1 MLNIVL
7 FGPPGSGKGTQS
19 EKLVEKYTLGHLS
32 TGDIL
37 REEVKN
43 QTETGKKAKAIM
55 DKGELVS
62 DNIVVEALENKTKTK
77 LNAPGLIFD
86 GFPRTVPQAGML
98 DDMLKKYDLNID
110 LVIAIDVDEDELMKR
125 LLGRAII
132 LGRADDNEA
141 TIKNR
146 IEVYKSQTLPL
157 FEHYKK
163 QGKLFPVNGIGTVDE
178 IFARITKVIDS
189 YTSK

>member
-1 MLNIVL
+1 MLNLVL

-19 EKLVEKYTLGHLS
+19 EKLVEKYLLAHLS

-62 DNIVVEALENKTKTK
+62 DSIVVEALENKTKTK
-77 LNAPGLIFD
+77 LSAPGIIFD

-98 DDMLKKYDLNID
+98 DEMLKKYNLNID

-125 LLGRAII
+125 LLGRAAV

-146 IEVYKSQTLPL
+146 IDVYKNQTLPL

-163 QGKLFPVNGIGTVDE
+163 QGKLFPVNGIGTVDD
-178 IFARITKVIDS
+178 IFGRITKIIDG
-189 YTSK
+189 YKAK

>member
-19 EKLVEKYTLGHLS
+19 EKLVEKYKLAHLS

-37 REEVKN
+37 RVEVKN

-62 DNIVVEALENKTKTK
+62 DQIVVEALENKTKTV
-77 LNAPGLIFD
+77 LQSPGIIFD

-98 DDMLKKYDLNID
+98 DEMLTKYNLKID
-110 LVIAIDVDEDELMKR
+110 LVVAIDVNEDELMKR
-125 LLGRAII
+125 LLGRAVI
-132 LGRADDNEA
+132 LGRADDNET

-146 IEVYKSQTLPL
+146 ISVYNNQTLPL

-163 QGKLFPVNGIGTVDE
+163 QGKLFPVNGIGSVDE
-178 IFARITKVIDS
+178 IFDRIVKVIEN
-189 YTSK
+189 YNA

>member
-1 MLNIVL
+1 MLNLVL

-19 EKLVEKYTLGHLS
+19 EKLVEKYLLAHLS

-62 DNIVVEALENKTKTK
+62 DSIVVEALENKTKTK
-77 LNAPGLIFD
+77 LNAPGIIFD

-98 DDMLKKYDLNID
+98 DEMLKKYNLNID

-125 LLGRAII
+125 LLGRAAI

-146 IEVYKSQTLPL
+146 IDVYKNQTLPL

-163 QGKLFPVNGIGTVDE
+163 QGKLFPVNGIGTVDD
-178 IFARITKVIDS
+178 IFGRITKIIDG
-189 YTSK
+189 YKTK